1 MEWYP
6 WASKIFMLHLNVEK
20 KPWTEKSLY
29 GEAYKINTPVSLL
42 LSARRD
48 VYTSSTEIPY

>member
-20 KPWTEKSLY
+20 KPWKEKSLY
-29 GEAYKINTPVSLL
+29 GEAYK
-42 LSARRD
+42 
-48 VYTSSTEIPY
+48 YTSLFAPRC